1 MLLHWRD
8 IIMRKGFLFWSG
20 IFLSILIAAILLIF
34 LGHEPEERDLARVIP
49 RPSGDFPYIFILAD
63 GNSFNYPMSQD
74 FFETSNQEGFSLD
87 PLKAIAPIASK
98 ADKAAVL
105 MDFAEG
111 ETTIMASIKLP
122 FEDLKNLSEG
132 NIPEEWDEVKDLDIQ
147 RDENDVVYLSPSV
160 ISSPVFLKRDG
171 GLLMVSTTLEGLEY
185 MLSTLNDEN
194 ESIQTGFGGLEDKYG
209 NCFRIED
216 AGIISQVSTLYGI
229 PANSGEVSIYCGWDH
244 SKEAGKMEWRSD
256 GIKKVLPDTFLNT
269 LNPVKWDFDSVVRE
283 PVLFAAGINIPELKN
298 RIYDLDLSE
307 IGNDFDISSKD
318 IVELSKGPTL
328 FTVSGRSK
336 FLLFSL
342 PGLSLQF
349 LDRGDAG
356 RKLVRRFWTNKWS
369 AFTPS
374 INPVEGFDTG
384 GSITMPMSLAGV
396 ANNDIAVLAFLE
408 SSYLEAKDL
417 SSTIPLLNK
426 ATKSLFWAVIDG
438 PGLSLALEKVSQAG
452 VLAEKM
458 GTDLGN
464 RASDI
469 EKLAL
474 KLREIGR
481 ISVLVTDV
489 GSGLLT
495 WNR

>member
-171 GLLMVSTTLEGLEY
+171 G
-185 MLSTLNDEN
+185 
-194 ESIQTGFGGLEDKYG
+194 
-209 NCFRIED
+209 
-216 AGIISQVSTLYGI
+216 IISQVSTLYGI
-229 PANSGEVSIYCGWDH
+229 PANPGEVSIYCGWDH
-244 SKEAGKMEWRSD
+244 SKETGKMEWKSE
-256 GIKKVLPDTFLNT
+256 GIKKVLPESYLNA
-269 LNPVKWDFDSVVRE
+269 LNPVKWDFDAVVPE
-283 PVLFAAGINIPELKN
+283 PVLFAAGINIPELKD